1 MLEHSPIRRRARARV
16 RLVASQRTMLVL
28 ALIATIIA
36 LGLSWAIVYFFA
48 YIPLVTIDIP
58 NIDKILSV
66 DLKSTLWWR
75 AFLHAAY
82 DVIII
87 IVVAYISIQS
97 IGRFV
102 HYANK
107 TGLWRQQRK
116 GKGVLV
122 KKFTVWQIVQH
133 HLFIIGFIIAAF
145 SGILLYQNNN
155 PYWKLIA
162 PSRET
167 LIILHLTGAAL
178 FGGIALLHAA
188 YYGIQVILAKA
199 SGVPVK
205 QAFPITRFFSFRE
218 WKKAVIDNVLWQIG
232 LRKEKPLFYK
242 YNGEQML
249 EYWLTAT
256 GTIIIGSTGIIMA
269 LYGPAVLDGILW
281 VIHVKE
287 AVLAISSIIAG
298 HITYVHLNPSM
309 FPLDP
314 SIFDGKVLVERVK
327 EENPLWYEELKK
339 EVKIEEGGESHG

>member
-1 MLEHSPIRRRARARV
+1 VRAV
-16 RLVASQRTMLVL
+16 VSQRATLIL
-28 ALIATIIA
+28 ALIATTVT

-58 NIDKILSV
+58 NIDKILDV
-66 DLKSTLWWR
+66 NLGSTLWWR

-82 DVIII
+82 DVFIILVI
-87 IVVAYISIQS
+87 AYTSIQT
-97 IGRFV
+97 IGKFI
-102 HYANK
+102 YCANK
-107 TGLWRQQRK
+107 AGLWRQQRK
-116 GKGVLV
+116 SKGVLV
-122 KKFTVWQIVQH
+122 RKFTTWQIVQH
-133 HLFIIGFIIAAF
+133 HLFIIGFLIAAL

-167 LIILHLTGAAL
+167 LIILHLIGAAL

-188 YYGIQVILAKA
+188 YYGVQAVMAKA
-199 SGVPVK
+199 SGIPLR
-205 QAFPITRFFSFRE
+205 QAFPITRFFSFKE
-218 WKKAVIDNVLWQIG
+218 WKKAAIDNVLWQIG

-249 EYWLTAT
+249 EYWLTAA
-256 GTIIIGSTGIIMA
+256 GVVIIGGTGIIMA
-269 LYGPAVLDGILW
+269 LYGPAVLDGVLW

-298 HITYVHLNPSM
+298 HITYVHLIPSM

-339 EVKIEEGGESHG
+339 EIGVEGEGGESRG